1 MMMCYGLGID
11 SKNMIQHD
19 LAAETVYDTG
29 PTRPATRTRKVSHRY
44 PLENI
49 LLLGFT
55 LLFHLW

>member
-44 PLENI
+44 PPENI
-49 LLLGFT
+49 LY
-55 LLFHLW
+55 